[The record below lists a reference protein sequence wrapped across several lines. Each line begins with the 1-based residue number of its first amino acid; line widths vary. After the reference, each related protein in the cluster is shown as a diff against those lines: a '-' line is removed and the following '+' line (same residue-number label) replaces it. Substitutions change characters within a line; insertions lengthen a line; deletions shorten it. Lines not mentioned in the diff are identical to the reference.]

1 MFVFEFFVVYCHF
14 KLPRQFIN
22 PMSSFSIKEARYPG
36 GYLYETDISLAFVGD
51 FETREW
57 KELNRIRKILYQI
70 EQIQKEEERVK
81 KLRAETKD
89 NEVEKTDEVT
99 CYKFPI
105 YSPVP
110 QVKVPIF
117 QADY

>member
-1 MFVFEFFVVYCHF
+1 M
-14 KLPRQFIN
+14 
-22 PMSSFSIKEARYPG
+22 
-36 GYLYETDISLAFVGD
+36 YETDISLAFVGD

-81 KLRAETKD
+81 KLRAEAAD
-89 NEVEKTDEVT
+89 NEVEKSDEIV

>member
-1 MFVFEFFVVYCHF
+1 
-14 KLPRQFIN
+14 
-22 PMSSFSIKEARYPG
+22 MSSFSIKEARYPG